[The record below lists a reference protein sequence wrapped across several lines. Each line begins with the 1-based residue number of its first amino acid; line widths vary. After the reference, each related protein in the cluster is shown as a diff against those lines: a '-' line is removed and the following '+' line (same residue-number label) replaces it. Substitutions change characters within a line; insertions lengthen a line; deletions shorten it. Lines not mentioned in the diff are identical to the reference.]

1 MNSDGQL
8 FILNDAHHLVS
19 YKLWSPQ
26 ELRTLAK
33 DFPKD
38 AAIHFADEFDLII
51 QTSEAGLPD
60 LYQLIWLLINEGQ
73 ASQWYRTAGWNHPL
87 V

>member
-1 MNSDGQL
+1 MNNDDQV

-38 AAIHFADEFDLII
+38 AAIHFADEFNLISRLMKLAVL
-51 QTSEAGLPD
+51 TF
-60 LYQLIWLLINEGQ
+60 IN
-73 ASQWYRTAGWNHPL
+73 
-87 V
+87 